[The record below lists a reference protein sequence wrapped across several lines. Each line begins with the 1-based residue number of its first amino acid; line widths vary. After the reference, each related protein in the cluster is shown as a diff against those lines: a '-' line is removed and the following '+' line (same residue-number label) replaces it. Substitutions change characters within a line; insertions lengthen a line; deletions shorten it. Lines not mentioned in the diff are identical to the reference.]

1 MSVGRLPFLAT
12 PTRTRFTFAP
22 DNMHM
27 RATEDTPPLHVG
39 TAPAV
44 ATWRLDAKTLRE
56 ARSPLRY
63 PGGKSRAVRT
73 ILELIPPDTS
83 TLVSP
88 FIGGGSVELACAAL
102 GMKVVASD
110 LFEPLVTFWQ
120 QLLADPDAVA
130 DEAAKLYP
138 MQHPQFYELQR
149 GFYSLSDPVQCAGTF
164 YALNRASFSG
174 VTLAGGMSPGHPRFT
189 ESSIDRLRKFSTSNL
204 TVEHSDFTAAIS
216 NAPDDCVMYCDP
228 PYMIESNLYGYRGD
242 MHNGFDHLELARL
255 LTARDNWV
263 LSYNDCAA
271 VRDLYGSYDIREP
284 SWTYGMAND
293 KRSREVLI
301 VNL

>member
-1 MSVGRLPFLAT
+1 MKV
-12 PTRTRFTFAP
+12 
-22 DNMHM
+22 
-27 RATEDTPPLHVG
+27 TEDTFLAAVESAPLAS
-39 TAPAV
+39 TSR
-44 ATWRLDAKTLRE
+44 RLEARFLRE

-73 ILELIPPDTS
+73 ILELIPPDTC

-88 FIGGGSVELACAAL
+88 FVGGGSVELACAAL
-102 GMKVVASD
+102 GMKVKASD

-120 QLLADPDAVA
+120 QLLKNPEAVA
-130 DEAAKLYP
+130 DEAAKLFP
-138 MQHPQFYELQR
+138 MRHAQFYELQR
-149 GFYSLSDPVQCAGTF
+149 GFYGMTDEVQRAGTF

-189 ESSIDRLRKFSTSNL
+189 ESSIQLLRKFHVSNF
-204 TVEHSDFTAAIS
+204 TVEHRDFSETIPD
-216 NAPDDCVMYCDP
+216 APDDCVMYCDP

-242 MHNGFDHLELARL
+242 MHDSFDHLELSRL

-263 LSYNDCAA
+263 LSYNDCSA
-271 VRDLYGSYDIREP
+271 VRELYNAYEILTP

-293 KRSREVLI
+293 KRSQEVLI
-301 VNL
+301 VNLG